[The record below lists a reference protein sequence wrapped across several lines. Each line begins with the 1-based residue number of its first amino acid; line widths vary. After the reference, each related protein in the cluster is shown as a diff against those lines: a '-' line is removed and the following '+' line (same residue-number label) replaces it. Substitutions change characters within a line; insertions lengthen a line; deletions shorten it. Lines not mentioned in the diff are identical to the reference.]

1 MDQHSDSAP
10 ALRSRAAHEELEYI
24 RRTLDAAGSFSSIPG
39 RGLVVIGLLALAAVV
54 VNQRVTGAPWD
65 EGAQPVASLAVWAV
79 LLAFSILIGLWTMAR
94 KARRT
99 GQPLWSPVLRK
110 ALWGYCAAMLLGG
123 ILNAAVIRT
132 GRFDL
137 LPEIWLGCYGSALIA
152 GGVMSVAPVR
162 WMGISF
168 LALAVAGVLL
178 PAQYGLLLLAAG
190 FGVLHL
196 AFGAYIAWRH
206 DG

>member
-1 MDQHSDSAP
+1 MHDPRESVNS
-10 ALRSRAAHEELEYI
+10 LRGRAAHEELQYI

-39 RGLVVIGLLALAAVV
+39 RGLVLIGLLALAAVAV
-54 VNQRVTGAPWD
+54 SLRVTGAPWD
-65 EGAQPVASLAVWAV
+65 DRAHPVESLAVWAA
-79 LLAFSILIGLWTMAR
+79 LLALSILIGLWTMAR

-99 GQPLWSPVLRK
+99 GQVMWSPVLRK

-123 ILNAAVIRT
+123 ILSAAVIRQ

-137 LPEIWLGCYGSALIA
+137 LPEIWLGCYGTALIA

-162 WMGISF
+162 WMGIAYLV
-168 LALAVAGVLL
+168 LAGAGALL
-178 PAQYGLLLLAAG
+178 PPQMGLTLLAAG
-190 FGVLHL
+190 FGGLHL

>member
-1 MDQHSDSAP
+1 MDEHIEPAP
-10 ALRSRAAHEELEYI
+10 ALHARGAREELAYI

-39 RGLVVIGLLALAAVV
+39 RGLVVIGLMALAAAV

-65 EGAQPVASLAVWAV
+65 EAAQPVESLAVWAV
-79 LLAFSILIGLWTMAR
+79 LLALSVLIGLWTMTQ

-99 GQPLWSPVLRK
+99 GQPVWSPVLRK

-123 ILNAAVIRT
+123 ILSAAVIRS

-168 LALAVAGVLL
+168 LALAAAGAALA
-178 PAQYGLLLLAAG
+178 PPHGLLLLVAG
-190 FGVLHL
+190 FGGLHIL
-196 AFGAYIAWRH
+196 FGAYIAWRH

>member
-1 MDQHSDSAP
+1 MDEHSEPAP
-10 ALRSRAAHEELEYI
+10 ALHARGAHEELEYI

-39 RGLVVIGLLALAAVV
+39 RGLVVIGLMALAAVV

-65 EGAQPVASLAVWAV
+65 DGARPAESLAAWSV
-79 LLAFSILIGLWTMAR
+79 LLALSVLVGLWTMAR

-99 GQPLWSPVLRK
+99 GQPVWSPVLRK
-110 ALWGYCAAMLLGG
+110 ALWGFVAAMLLGG
-123 ILNAAVIRT
+123 ILSGAVIRS
-132 GRFDL
+132 GHLDL
-137 LPEIWLGCYGSALIA
+137 LPEIWLGCYGSAMIA

-168 LALAVAGVLL
+168 LALAAAGAAFA
-178 PAQYGLLLLAAG
+178 PQYGLLLLAAG
-190 FGVLHL
+190 FGALHL
-196 AFGAYIAWRH
+196 LFGAYIAWRH

>member
-1 MDQHSDSAP
+1 MDEPSESAP
-10 ALRSRAAHEELEYI
+10 ALRSRGAREELAYI
-24 RRTLDAAGSFSSIPG
+24 RRTLDAAGSFSSVPG
-39 RGLVVIGLLALAAVV
+39 RGLVVIGLMALAAAV

-65 EGAQPVASLAVWAV
+65 GGARPVESLAVWAT
-79 LLAFSILIGLWTMAR
+79 LLAFSVLVGLWTMAQ

-99 GQPLWSPVLRK
+99 GQPVWSPVLRK

-123 ILNAAVIRT
+123 ILSGAVIRT
-132 GRFDL
+132 GQLDM
-137 LPEIWLGCYGSALIA
+137 LPEIWLGCYGLAMIA

-168 LALAVAGVLL
+168 LALSGARALL
-178 PAQYGLLLLAAG
+178 PAPYGLLLLAAG
-190 FGVLHL
+190 FGGLHIL
-196 AFGAYIAWRH
+196 FGAYIAWRH

>member
-123 ILNAAVIRT
+123 ILSAAVIRT

-137 LPEIWLGCYGSALIA
+137 LPEIWLGCYGSAMIA

-168 LALAVAGVLL
+168 LTLAAGSAWL
-178 PAQYGLLLLAAG
+178 PPAYGLPLLAAG
-190 FGVLHL
+190 FGGLHIL
-196 AFGAYIAWRH
+196 FGAYIAWRH

>member
-1 MDQHSDSAP
+1 MDEHIEPAP
-10 ALRSRAAHEELEYI
+10 ALHARGAHEELEYI

-39 RGLVVIGLLALAAVV
+39 RGLVVIGLMALAAAV

-65 EGAQPVASLAVWAV
+65 DGARPAESLAAWAV
-79 LLAFSILIGLWTMAR
+79 LLALSVLVGLWTMAR

-99 GQPLWSPVLRK
+99 GQPVWSPVLRK

-123 ILNAAVIRT
+123 ILSGAVIRT

-137 LPEIWLGCYGSALIA
+137 LPEIWLGCYGSAMIA

-168 LALAVAGVLL
+168 LALAGAGALL

>member
-1 MDQHSDSAP
+1 MDEPSDSAP
-10 ALRSRAAHEELEYI
+10 ALRSRAAHADLEFI

-39 RGLVVIGLLALAAVV
+39 RGLVVLGLMAFAAAV

-65 EGAQPVASLAVWAV
+65 DGARPVESLAVWAV
-79 LLAFSILIGLWTMAR
+79 LLALSVLVGLWTMAR

-99 GQPLWSPVLRK
+99 GQPVWSPVLRK
-110 ALWGYCAAMLLGG
+110 ALWGFVAAMLLGG
-123 ILNAAVIRT
+123 ILSAAAIRS
-132 GRFDL
+132 GHLGL

-168 LALAVAGVLL
+168 LALAAAGAAFA
-178 PAQYGLLLLAAG
+178 PRYGLLLLAAG
-190 FGVLHL
+190 FGGLHIL
-196 AFGAYIAWRH
+196 FGAYIAWRH

>member
-1 MDQHSDSAP
+1 LDDHSDSAP
-10 ALRSRAAHEELEYI
+10 AVRSRAAHEELAYI
-24 RRTLDAAGSFSSIPG
+24 RHTLDAAGTFSSIPG
-39 RGLVVIGLLALAAVV
+39 RGLVVIGLMALAAVV
-54 VNQRVTGAPWD
+54 ANQRITGAPWD
-65 EGAQPVASLAVWAV
+65 DGARPVESLAVWAA
-79 LLAFSILIGLWTMAR
+79 LLALSVLVGLWTMTQ

-99 GQPLWSPVLRK
+99 GQPVWSPVLRK

-123 ILNAAVIRT
+123 ILSGAVIRV

-137 LPEIWLGCYGSALIA
+137 LPEIWMGCYGAAMIA

-168 LALAVAGVLL
+168 LALAAGGAWLA
-178 PAQYGLLLLAAG
+178 PQYGLLLLAAG
-190 FGVLHL
+190 FGGLHFL
-196 AFGAYIAWRH
+196 FGAYIAWRH

>member
-1 MDQHSDSAP
+1 MDEPYEP
-10 ALRSRAAHEELEYI
+10 AGVLRSRGAHEELEYI

-39 RGLVVIGLLALAAVV
+39 RGLVVIGLMALAAAA

-65 EGAQPVASLAVWAV
+65 AGAQPVQSLAVWAT
-79 LLAFSILIGLWTMAR
+79 LLAFSVFVGLWTMAQ
-94 KARRT
+94 KAHRT
-99 GQPLWSPVLRK
+99 GQAVWSPVLRK

-123 ILNAAVIRT
+123 VLSSAVIHT
-132 GRFDL
+132 GQFDL
-137 LPEIWLGCYGSALIA
+137 LPEIWLGCYGSAMIA

-168 LALAVAGVLL
+168 LILSTGGALLA
-178 PAQYGLLLLAAG
+178 PQYGLWLLAAG
-190 FGVLHL
+190 FGGLHIL
-196 AFGAYIAWRH
+196 FGTYIAWRH

>member
-1 MDQHSDSAP
+1 MDEQSESAP
-10 ALRSRAAHEELEYI
+10 ALGQRAAREDLEYI

-39 RGLVVIGLLALAAVV
+39 RGLVVIGLMAFAGAVV
-54 VNQRVTGAPWD
+54 NLRVTGAPWD
-65 EGAQPVASLAVWAV
+65 DGARPVESLSVWAA
-79 LLAFSILIGLWTMAR
+79 LLALSVFVGLWTMTQ
-94 KARRT
+94 KAHRT
-99 GQPLWSPVLRK
+99 GQPVWSPVLRK

-123 ILNAAVIRT
+123 ILSGAVIAT

-137 LPEIWLGCYGSALIA
+137 LPEIWLGCYGSAMIA

-168 LALAVAGVLL
+168 LALSAGGALL
-178 PAQYGLLLLAAG
+178 APPFGLLLLAAG
-190 FGVLHL
+190 FGGLHIL
-196 AFGAYIAWRH
+196 FGAYIAWRH